1 MQQDDR
7 QDMQADR
14 GEPRAINLALQ
25 GGGSHGALTWGVL
38 DRLLE
43 EPRLRIAAVSGTSAG
58 AMNAAV
64 LASGFAHGGAEGA
77 REALARFWR
86 AVSDAATLSPVQRTP
101 WDRLT
106 GNFSLDASPGY
117 LWAESISRVFS
128 PYEFNPFD
136 INPLRDIVARMVDF
150 GALNDCREI
159 RVHVT
164 ATNVRNGQ
172 ARVFSTGEVSCD
184 AVMASACLPQSYKA
198 VEIDGQAYWDGG
210 FSANPSLFP
219 LVGDD
224 GSPDILIV
232 QINPLRRDDV
242 PRTAREIINRVNEIS
257 FNTSLIKELRTLG
270 LLRRLVEEGHVTVR
284 PERRL
289 HLHMI
294 HGEED
299 LQKLA
304 ASSKMNTEWH
314 YLRHLF
320 ERGRLWAQDWL
331 DRHLDDVGAR
341 SSFRLEEMFAP
352 SSKVV

>member
-1 MQQDDR
+1 MKGGRPVKASVAAEHHGIDIHIGGSLELLAGQRGCVDAQVAIGDLDVEGGPVHEHFLLADAEEAADLDNHRRDLPLGVDDEVF
-7 QDMQADR
+7 DLADL
-14 GEPRAINLALQ
+14 RAI
-25 GGGSHGALTWGVL
+25 
-38 DRLLE
+38 
-43 EPRLRIAAVSGTSAG
+43 
-58 AMNAAV
+58 
-64 LASGFAHGGAEGA
+64 
-77 REALARFWR
+77 
-86 AVSDAATLSPVQRTP
+86 DA
-101 WDRLT
+101 
-106 GNFSLDASPGY
+106 
-117 LWAESISRVFS
+117 I
-128 PYEFNPFD
+128 
-136 INPLRDIVARMVDF
+136 
-150 GALNDCREI
+150 
-159 RVHVT
+159 
-164 ATNVRNGQ
+164 
-172 ARVFSTGEVSCD
+172 
-184 AVMASACLPQSYKA
+184 
-198 VEIDGQAYWDGG
+198 
-210 FSANPSLFP
+210 
-219 LVGDD
+219 
-224 GSPDILIV
+224 DILIV

-284 PERRL
+284 QERRL